1 MLRGGF
7 QFGTMPIGLDLGAS
21 GAKAIQLQRVGGRF
35 KVRAATRVE
44 ADCDDPNDE
53 GYYASLGVVLKRKL
67 QSGEFQGRAC
77 VIGLDDRLL
86 RVRSVRLP
94 SMPDAET
101 DQSLRVDAAHRLGFE
116 ASERVEVG
124 WLRAGAVQQ
133 GDESREEI
141 ILAGVRSQAVERIV
155 DAVIDAGLEPI
166 GVEPGFAATAR
177 CFGRR
182 RRRAVDQQVAQIV
195 VDIGRRSTSVLAMRG
210 ETLCFYKQIDWGGE
224 RLDRAAAERLDMDA
238 ATVAE
243 IRRQRLKRVWTGR
256 DAEAPVDDHV
266 DRAIFDAI
274 RPLLNELA
282 HEINLCVR
290 YFLVTFRGSKPDGIV
305 LVGGDAPEPR
315 LSEIVGEVC
324 GLPTTLG
331 RPLEGIELAPTTFTM
346 NRRGPL
352 CEWATAS
359 GLSLRAEHR
368 ADAARDVVER
378 VKGLFTKRPGA
389 GRAA

>member
-1 MLRGGF
+1 MLGVGF
-7 QFGTMPIGLDLGAS
+7 QFGMMPIGLDLGAS
-21 GAKAIQLQRVGGRF
+21 GAKAIQLQRAAGRL
-35 KVRAATRVE
+35 KVIAAARIE
-44 ADCDDPNDE
+44 ADCDDPTDE
-53 GYYASLGVVLKRKL
+53 GYYASLASVLQRKL
-67 QSGEFQGRAC
+67 RTGEFHGRRC
-77 VIGLDDRLL
+77 VIGVDDRLL

-94 SMPDAET
+94 SLTDTET

-124 WLRAGAVQQ
+124 WLRAGPVQQ

-166 GVEPGFAATAR
+166 AIEPGFAATAR
-177 CFGRR
+177 SFARR
-182 RRRAVDQQVAQIV
+182 RRRVVDQQVAQIV

-210 ETLCFYKQIDWGGE
+210 ETLCFYKQIEWGGE
-224 RLDRAAAERLDMDA
+224 RLDRAAAERLDMDV

-256 DAEAPVDDHV
+256 DSDAQVDDRV

-274 RPLLNELA
+274 RPLLNDLA

-290 YFLVTFRGSKPDGIV
+290 YFLVTFRGAKPEGVV

-315 LSEIVGEVC
+315 LADIVGEVS
-324 GLPTTLG
+324 GLTTTLG
-331 RPLEGIELAPTTFTM
+331 RPLDGIELAPTTFTM

-359 GLSLRAEHR
+359 GLSLRGEHR
-368 ADAARDVVER
+368 ADMARDALER
-378 VKGLFTKRPGA
+378 VLALLPRRTSA